1 MDHVFGFVSKLAKL
15 LYFLKMCLKYEPKST
30 LRYKLGNELDIC

>member
-15 LYFLKMCLKYEPKST
+15 LYFLKMCLKYKST
-30 LRYKLGNELDIC
+30 LRYKLGNELDIY